1 MMSCPPKIMLSKSM
15 EFIAIFDKREG
26 HLELME
32 SMFLIK
38 KASVVSLL
46 VKVFLPSIKLRFMKN
61 SKVKGTNKL
70 MDGLFLYSIVVNV
83 MNTKVTKLL
92 FILTFLQKPKT
103 TEAIDVWQ

>member
-1 MMSCPPKIMLSKSM
+1 MSCPPKIMLSKSM
-15 EFIAIFDKREG
+15 ESIAILDKREG

-46 VKVFLPSIKLRFMKN
+46 PKVFLPSIKLRFMKS

-70 MDGLFLYSIVVNV
+70 MDVLLYSIVVNV